1 MEVVFDLVHKVH
13 NNHLTMQA
21 ICGSHRMA
29 FIARLAQAA
38 TRKALNLVVVGS
50 SPTVGV

>member
-1 MEVVFDLVHKVH
+1 MELVFDLVHKAH
-13 NNHLTMQA
+13 NNHLTLQA

-29 FIARLAQAA
+29 FIARLAQSAK
-38 TRKALNLVVVGS
+38 RKALDLVVVGS